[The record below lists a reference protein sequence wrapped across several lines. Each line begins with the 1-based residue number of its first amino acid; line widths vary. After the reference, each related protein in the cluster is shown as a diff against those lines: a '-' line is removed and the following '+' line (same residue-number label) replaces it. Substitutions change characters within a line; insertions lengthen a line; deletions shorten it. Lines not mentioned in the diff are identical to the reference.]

1 MQEEEIHNNN
11 NDDDNKKMKRIKR
24 EKNLARCLH
33 HYRSLFQVRK
43 MQAKSSHSSSIIHHY
58 RSLFQVSP
66 PTLAK

>member
-1 MQEEEIHNNN
+1 MQEEEINN
-11 NDDDNKKMKRIKR
+11 NDDDNNKKMKRIKR
-24 EKNLARCLH
+24 RGNLVRCLH
-33 HYRSLFQVRK
+33 HYRSLVQVRK